1 MSFGYRCEKWVKHT
15 VFAFDSRPTRNASS
29 VVQCFFFFACDH
41 KLFPNVASWINMS
54 TAYAALAKSLD
65 GVQSPLYA
73 TERLVVNNP
82 RRIIA
87 KASGQC
93 VTGTETIC
101 SQLMVWATYAATSGC
116 FGCNDEELPF
126 ERGGGGGGGCVKP
139 GLFMM
144 EMWNGPPMPPR
155 ACKALDFT
163 NVYLKLG
170 TSMVSNHF

>member
-41 KLFPNVASWINMS
+41 KLFPNVASWINIS
-54 TAYAALAKSLD
+54 TAYAALAKSFD

-73 TERLVVNNP
+73 TERFVVNNP

-93 VTGTETIC
+93 VTGTATIC
-101 SQLMVWATYAATSGC
+101 
-116 FGCNDEELPF
+116 
-126 ERGGGGGGGCVKP
+126 
-139 GLFMM
+139 
-144 EMWNGPPMPPR
+144 
-155 ACKALDFT
+155 
-163 NVYLKLG
+163 
-170 TSMVSNHF
+170 

>member
-1 MSFGYRCEKWVKHT
+1 
-15 VFAFDSRPTRNASS
+15 
-29 VVQCFFFFACDH
+29 
-41 KLFPNVASWINMS
+41 MS

-82 RRIIA
+82 PSEDNREGFRTVR
-87 KASGQC
+87 

-101 SQLMVWATYAATSGC
+101 SQLMVCATYAATSGC

-144 EMWNGPPMPPR
+144 EMWNGPPMQR
-155 ACKALDFT
+155 SACKALDFT